1 MDLTTF
7 TYSGFLERNYDDDG
21 HFETLKLVD
30 GKTSVDLV
38 KKFRAIFDLFES
50 EVSVAFFTSKEKKTE
65 KEMLSGW
72 LEYLHGE
79 ITADHETNSYHY
91 SSYNGTDYDTS
102 LKIGGH
108 NLFNEWSEHL
118 GKWFVVKITLKRA

>member
-7 TYSGFLERNYDDDG
+7 TYSGFLERNYDDKY
-21 HFETLKLVD
+21 ETLKLVD
-30 GKTSVDLV
+30 GKNSVDLV

-50 EVSVAFFTSKEKKTE
+50 EVSVAYFSHKEKQTE

-79 ITADHETNSYHY
+79 ITAEYETNSYHY
-91 SSYNGTDYDTS
+91 SSYTYGTDYDTY

-108 NLFNEWSEHL
+108 NLFTEFNDHL
-118 GKWFVVKITLKRA
+118 GKWFVIKITIKRA